1 MRTSES
7 SHSPSER
14 DSRTRSR
21 AGLVL
26 SAAAL
31 LASSAVVLSACS
43 GTSTGGGTTGSA
55 TLKVGIASLADGD
68 ATDPAKATTAGGY
81 VLARQ
86 VFDTLTEYG
95 TDGSW
100 QPQLAKSVTA
110 GDSAADWTVKLQDAD
125 WSNGKPVTAD
135 DVVATVK
142 RWFADKLPPAGS
154 LPFVD
159 PAKVTAVD
167 DKTVHFEL
175 KYPTVTFPEA
185 LTSPTTSIVPT
196 DFDPHKPIGS
206 GPFVLASNDPGVQLT
221 FTANKKYFRGA
232 PEVHKLDVVSF
243 ADATSEANA
252 LTAGQIDV
260 ASDLDPTLVDV
271 VKGSSSDKVY
281 SYPTSGTLTW
291 VMNTQKKP
299 FTDPEVMK
307 ALRLAVDRKAI
318 VDQVYNG
325 YAKLGND
332 YFSPFDPLYNRDLPQ
347 RTYDPD
353 QAKSILTKAGYT
365 LPVAVELWGTDN
377 TPTSKRQNEALVT
390 QAAAAGF
397 KITFKNVDSATFYG
411 DAYGTYPL
419 SLSYW
424 GFLGIFD
431 QAGFTITKTAP
442 YNSSHWTDPQYDKL
456 YNEAIQTVDETQRKA
471 LVAQMQQIEY
481 ERGAYIVPVFLD
493 RIIGVSSKVK
503 GMKQYPNSDG
513 PFGYNFRIL
522 SIG

>member
-1 MRTSES
+1 MRAPQPFRSTT
-7 SHSPSER
+7 ER
-14 DSRTRSR
+14 TPKRRS
-21 AGLVL
+21 GLT
-26 SAAAL
+26 AAL
-31 LASSAVVLSACS
+31 STTALLVSATLVLSACS
-43 GTSTGGGTTGSA
+43 ADAGKVDATT

-68 ATDPAKATTAGGY
+68 AVDPAKASTAGGY

-95 TDGSW
+95 TDGTW
-100 QPQLAKSVTA
+100 RPQLAKSVTA
-110 GDSAADWTVKLQDAD
+110 GATAADWTVTLADAK

-142 RWFADKLPPAGS
+142 RWFADKLPPAGA

-159 PAKVTAVD
+159 PAKVTAVND
-167 DKTVHFEL
+167 TTVHFEL
-175 KYPTVTFPEA
+175 TYQTVTFPEA
-185 LTSPTTSIVPT
+185 LTSPTTSIVPK
-196 DFDPHKPIGS
+196 DFDPAKPIGS
-206 GPFVLASNDPGVQLT
+206 GPFVLDTNDPGIQLT
-221 FTANKKYFRGA
+221 FTANKDYFRGA
-232 PEVHKLDVVSF
+232 PGVQKLDVISF
-243 ADATSEANA
+243 ADASSEANA

-260 ASDLDPTLVDV
+260 ASDVDPTLVDV
-271 VKGSSSDKVY
+271 VKASASDKVY

-291 VMNTQKKP
+291 VMNTQKAP
-299 FTDPEVMK
+299 FTDPTVMK
-307 ALRLAVDRKAI
+307 ALRLAVDRQAI
-318 VDQVYNG
+318 IDQVYNG

-332 YFSPFDPLYNRDLPQ
+332 YFSPFDPMYDHDLPQ
-347 RTYDPD
+347 RKYDPK
-353 QAKSILTKAGYT
+353 QAKALLTQAGYT
-365 LPVAVELWGTDN
+365 LPVPVELWGTDN

-397 KITFKNVDSATFYG
+397 DITFKNVDSATFYG

-424 GFLGIFD
+424 GFLDVFD

-442 YNSSHWTDPQYDKL
+442 YNSSHWTDPAYDEL
-456 YNEAIQTVDETQRKA
+456 YNEAIQTVDDSKRKA
-471 LVAQMQQIEY
+471 LVSQMQTIEY

-503 GMKQYPNSDG
+503 GMQQYPNSDG

-522 SIG
+522 SMG

>member
-1 MRTSES
+1 MRTSEPL
-7 SHSPSER
+7 HSIAER
-14 DSRTRSR
+14 HPNVGRRRQGLAAAVLLAS
-21 AGLVL
+21 AALVL
-26 SAAAL
+26 SACTATSPDPGAP
-31 LASSAVVLSACS
+31 AS
-43 GTSTGGGTTGSA
+43 T
-55 TLKVGIASLADGD
+55 TLKVGIASLSDGD
-68 ATDPAKATTAGGY
+68 ATDPAKASTAGGY

-100 QPQLAKSVTA
+100 QPQLAESVKA
-110 GDSAADWTVKLQDAD
+110 GKDAADWTVTLHKAT
-125 WSNGKPVTAD
+125 WSDGTPVTAA

-142 RWFADKLPPAGS
+142 RWFDDKLPPAGS
-154 LPFVD
+154 MPFID
-159 PAKVTAVD
+159 PGKVTVVD
-167 DKTVHFEL
+167 DQTVHFQL

-185 LTSPTTSIVPT
+185 LTSPTASIVPQG
-196 DFDPHKPIGS
+196 FDPGKPIGS
-206 GPFVLASNDPGVQLT
+206 GPFVLTSNHPGVQLT
-221 FTANKKYFRGA
+221 FTANEKYFRGA
-232 PEVHKLDVVSF
+232 PGVDKLDVVSF

-271 VKGSSSDKVY
+271 VKASTTDKVY
-281 SYPTSGTLTW
+281 NYPTSGTLTW

-299 FTDPEVMK
+299 FTDPAVMK
-307 ALRLAVDRKAI
+307 ALRLAVDRQAI

-332 YFSPFDPLYNRDLPQ
+332 YFSPFDPLYDHDLPQ
-347 RTYDPD
+347 RAYDPA
-353 QAKSILTKAGYT
+353 QAKSILTQAGYA
-365 LPVAVELWGTDN
+365 LPVPVELWGTDN

-397 KITFKNVDSATFYG
+397 AVTFKNVDSATFYG

-442 YNSSHWTDPQYDKL
+442 YNSSHWIDPEYDKL
-456 YNEAIQTVDETQRKA
+456 YNEALQTVDESARRG
-471 LVAQMQQIEY
+471 LVAQMQTIEY
-481 ERGAYIVPVFLD
+481 ERGAYVVPVFLD
-493 RIIGVSSKVK
+493 RIIGVSTKVK
-503 GMKQYPNSDG
+503 GMQSYPNSDG

-522 SIG
+522 SLG

>member
-1 MRTSES
+1 MRTSEP
-7 SHSPSER
+7 SHSIAER
-14 DSRTRSR
+14 DTHRPWARR
-21 AGLVL
+21 RLP
-26 SAAAL
+26 AAAVIAAAAIV
-31 LASSAVVLSACS
+31 LAACS
-43 GTSTGGGTTGSA
+43 GSGGNGPTGSA

-81 VLARQ
+81 ALARQ

-95 TDGSW
+95 TDGAW
-100 QPQLAKSVTA
+100 QPQLAKSVEPGATA
-110 GDSAADWTVKLQDAD
+110 AEWTVTLADAK
-125 WSNGKPVTAD
+125 WSDGEPVTAD

-142 RWFADKLPPAGS
+142 RWFADELPPAGS

-159 PAKVTAVD
+159 PAKVTATD
-167 DKTVHFEL
+167 EKTVHFEL
-175 KYPTVTFPEA
+175 KYATVTFPEA
-185 LTSPTTSIVPT
+185 FTSPTTSIVPK
-196 DFDPHKPIGS
+196 DFDEKKPIGS
-206 GPFVLASNDPGVQLT
+206 GPFVLDTNDPGVQLT
-221 FTANKKYFRGA
+221 FSANKDYFRGA
-232 PEVHKLDVVSF
+232 PGVDKLEVISF

-271 VKGSSSDKVY
+271 VKASTSDEVY

-291 VMNTQKKP
+291 VMNTQKEP

-307 ALRLAVDRKAI
+307 ALRLAVDRQAI
-318 VDQVYNG
+318 IDQVYNG

-332 YFSPFDPLYNRDLPQ
+332 YFSPFDPLYDHDLPQ
-347 RTYDPD
+347 REYAPD
-353 QAKSILTKAGYT
+353 EAKSILTAAGYT
-365 LPVAVELWGTDN
+365 LPVKVELWGTDN

-397 KITFKNVDSATFYG
+397 EITFKNVDSATFYG

-431 QAGFTITKTAP
+431 QAGFTITATAP
-442 YNSSHWTDPQYDKL
+442 YNSSHWTDPEYDKL
-456 YNEAIQTVDETQRKA
+456 YNEAIQTVDEGERRA
-471 LVAQMQQIEY
+471 LVSQMQTIEY
-481 ERGAYIVPVFLD
+481 ERGAYVVPIFLD
-493 RIIGVSSKVK
+493 RIIGLSKTVK
-503 GMKQYPNSDG
+503 GAEQYPNSDG